1 VKQHLQTA
9 GVFPWVL
16 GAVLFAAIAARGQSP
31 GIVVYPD
38 GSPIYSGLGSYPGT
52 FLGEGL
58 SRLPPVDEPSL
69 PLAAPAETLPR
80 PASEPAPD
88 PAVAPQADTKAAESI
103 GPTPLVTPLEERII
117 PLDPGWQV
125 WSPAFWDP
133 WEGSVE
139 LGLSGTDGNSE
150 TFNVRFGLNAKHKT
164 DRLVQ
169 TLQVTSIQKSAEGI
183 TTANTALIDGRL
195 EWPLLAERWTYF
207 VHGLWEYDEFKA
219 FNYRVS
225 GDTGLG
231 FQVIKSEPTSLL
243 VRSGIS
249 ASHEVGGPEN
259 EVTPELLFGGEFKHK
274 FNPTHSISAKVDY
287 FPNVTD
293 FGDFRLNSQAAWE
306 IALSQAWGM
315 SLKLSVIDRY
325 DSTPQGARPNDL
337 DYSTL
342 LLWTF

>member
-1 VKQHLQTA
+1 
-9 GVFPWVL
+9 L
-16 GAVLFAAIAARGQSP
+16 GL
-31 GIVVYPD
+31 YPD
-38 GSPIYSGLGSYPGT
+38 GSSIYPGIAEYPGT
-52 FLGEGL
+52 RLGEGL

-69 PLAAPAETLPR
+69 PLAAPVTPLPK
-80 PASEPAPD
+80 PD
-88 PAVAPQADTKAAESI
+88 PIPEAIAPVNPQAAEQI
-103 GPTPLVTPLEERII
+103 GPTPLVAPVEQRIL

-125 WSPAFWDP
+125 WSPTFWDP
-133 WEGSVE
+133 WEGNVE

-169 TLQVTSIQKSAEGI
+169 TLQVTSIQKSADGI

-219 FNYRVS
+219 FQYRVS

-231 FQVIKSEPTSLL
+231 YQMIKSEPTNLL
-243 VRSGIS
+243 LRSGIS
-249 ASHEVGGPEN
+249 ASHEVGGPED
-259 EVTPELLFGGEFKHK
+259 EVTPELLFGGEYKHK

-287 FPNVTD
+287 YPNVTD

-306 IALSQAWGM
+306 IALSQAWGL

-325 DSTPQGARPNDL
+325 DSTPQGAKPNDL